1 MSKGHRSKMKR
12 EEKATVAYMKTV
24 EVVPHKWP
32 RYNKVVGNPPGVT
45 QKARP
50 EVAAHEQ
57 KLRALAR
64 ERKEIS

>member
-1 MSKGHRSKMKR
+1 MSRGHRSKLKR
-12 EEKATVAYMKTV
+12 ETKALIKSMGQY
-24 EVVPHKWP
+24 EVSPHKWP